1 MAEKTKNLC
10 ALIPEALHAKVRERQ
25 EASGQTLGQYMAWLI
40 KKFYETEEE
49 KTMAKDNQR
58 TVAFQVDAELFER
71 FKEYLK
77 ARGIKQNAFFLECIQ
92 RALEDGKE
100 VEGCADVG

>member
-10 ALIPEALHAKVRERQ
+10 ALIPEALHAKVREHQ

-40 KKFYETEEE
+40 TKFYETEEG
-49 KTMAKDNQR
+49 KPMAKDNQR
-58 TVAFQVDAELFER
+58 TVAFQIDADLFER

-77 ARGIKQNAFFLECIQ
+77 ARGIKQSAFFLECIQ
-92 RALEDGKE
+92 RALGEE
-100 VEGCADVG
+100 VESCADVG

>member
-10 ALIPEALHAKVRERQ
+10 AQIPEALHARVRERQ

-40 KKFYETEEE
+40 AKFYETEE
-49 KTMAKDNQR
+49 KTMTKENQR
-58 TVAFQVDAELFER
+58 TVAFQVDAGLFER
-71 FKEYLK
+71 FKEYLR

-92 RALEDGKE
+92 RALEEGKE
-100 VEGCADVG
+100 AEDCADVG